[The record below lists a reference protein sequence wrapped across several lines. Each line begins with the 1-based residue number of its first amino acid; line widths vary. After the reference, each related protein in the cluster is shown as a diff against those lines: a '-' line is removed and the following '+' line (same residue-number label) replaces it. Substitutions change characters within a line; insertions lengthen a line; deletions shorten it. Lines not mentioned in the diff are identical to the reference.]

1 MFKIKKIEKQSTM
14 NAPDAK
20 PLRPQ
25 VPVDVDLLRTFV
37 AIAESGSFSK
47 AAERVFRTPSA
58 ISMQMKKLEDL
69 LGVGVFTRDSRSV
82 ALTAE
87 GELLIGYARRI
98 LALSNEMMAR
108 FVMPDVQGTVRLGA
122 ADDHGERLLP
132 QVLKRFAE
140 THPNVAVDVVIEN
153 TQELVPRYER
163 GDLDVV
169 IHTARPESALQADAT
184 VLIEERLVWGG
195 LKGGCA
201 WERDPL
207 PVSMWEEGCSW
218 RANAVRALGETGR
231 DFRIAYMSAHTA
243 AQRAALMSDLAVAPL
258 PVSCIEPPLICI
270 GEKQGL
276 PKLGTYQSR
285 MRVRTDAGECSRAV
299 ADHVVACYAAIESG
313 DLPCA

>member
-1 MFKIKKIEKQSTM
+1 M
-14 NAPDAK
+14 NVSDTKPFAP
-20 PLRPQ
+20 Q
-25 VPVDVDLLRTFV
+25 TPVDIDLLRTFL
-37 AIAESGSFSK
+37 AIAETRSFSK

-58 ISMQMKKLEDL
+58 VSMQVKKLEDL
-69 LGVGVFTRDSRSV
+69 LGVSVFTRDSRSV

-87 GELLIGYARRI
+87 GEMLVGYARRI

-132 QVLKRFAE
+132 QVLTRFAE

-153 TQELVPRYER
+153 SDQLLPRYDR

-169 IHTARPESALQADAT
+169 IFTARPQSALPTDGV
-184 VLIEERLVWGG
+184 VLIEEQLVWAG

-201 WERDPL
+201 WEREPL

-218 RANAVRALGETGR
+218 RANAVEALGEMGR

-243 AQRAALMSDLAVAPL
+243 AQRAALMSDLAIAPL
-258 PVSCIEPPLICI
+258 PASCVQPPLICL
-270 GEKQGL
+270 GKKQGL
-276 PKLGTYQSR
+276 PPLGTYQSR
-285 MRVRTDAGECSRAV
+285 MRVRHDAGECSRAV
-299 ADHVVACYAAIESG
+299 ADHVLACYEALESG
-313 DLPCA
+313 ALEC

>member
-1 MFKIKKIEKQSTM
+1 M
-14 NAPDAK
+14 NVPDT
-20 PLRPQ
+20 RPFRPTA
-25 VPVDVDLLRTFV
+25 PVDIDLLRTFL
-37 AIAESGSFSK
+37 AIAETASFSR

-58 ISMQMKKLEDL
+58 VSMQMKKLEEL
-69 LGVGVFTRDSRSV
+69 LGVSVFTRDSRSV

-87 GELLIGYARRI
+87 GELLVGYARRI

-108 FVMPDVQGTVRLGA
+108 FVMPDVHGTVRLGA

-132 QVLKRFAE
+132 QVLTRFAE

-153 TQELVPRYER
+153 TDQLVPRFER

-169 IHTARPESALQADAT
+169 IHTARPQSALPADTT
-184 VLIEERLVWGG
+184 VLIEEQLVWGG

-218 RANAVRALGETGR
+218 RANAVQALGEIGR
-231 DFRIAYMSAHTA
+231 DFRIAYMSAHTS
-243 AQRAALMSDLAVAPL
+243 AQRAALMSDLAIAPL
-258 PVSCIEPPLICI
+258 PASIIQPPLVCL
-270 GEKQGL
+270 GEKHGL

-285 MRVRTDAGECSRAV
+285 MRVRADAGECSRAV
-299 ADHVVACYAAIESG
+299 ADHVVACYDAIESG
-313 DLPCA
+313 ELPCI